1 MASRYSSYSN
11 FYSKYRSHHILLKH
25 EFSWLSLVE
34 LITEIKMFIEVF
46 FKDMTIICVGRPSVW
61 RFMYP

>member
-1 MASRYSSYSN
+1 M
-11 FYSKYRSHHILLKH
+11 LLKH

-46 FKDMTIICVGRPSVW
+46 FKDMTIICVDRPSVL
-61 RFMYP
+61 RLMYP